1 MTGFRPYGQLYKLAT
16 ACLIACLGT
25 TAVIAQQLDA
35 SAVIR
40 GIDAAV
46 KARSESIVSYTVTEH
61 YAVFRNHDESHPVA
75 EMTVK
80 TDYRKDAGKSYTILS
95 QTGSSIMRN
104 VVLDTLLEHEKQINQ
119 PDNRKK
125 ALFVSA
131 NYEMELKP
139 GGTQRIDGRNCLA
152 LTIFPRRKAP
162 NLIRGTL
169 WVDAKDYTVVQI
181 EGTSSKNPSIMT
193 GPTQAFRQYTNMNGF
208 SQATHA
214 KATSNSSLFGE
225 TIVKIDYQGY
235 DIHYGPAN

>member
-1 MTGFRPYGQLYKLAT
+1 
-16 ACLIACLGT
+16 
-25 TAVIAQQLDA
+25 VIAQQLDA

-40 GIDAAV
+40 GIDTAV

-61 YAVFRNHDESHPVA
+61 YAVFRNHDESHPIA

-80 TDYRKDAGKSYTILS
+80 TDYRKDTGKSYTILS
-95 QTGSSIMRN
+95 QTGSSIVRN

-139 GGTQRIDGRNCLA
+139 SGTQRIDGRNCLA
-152 LTIFPRRKAP
+152 LAISPRRKAP

-193 GPTQAFRQYTNMNGF
+193 GPTQVFRQYTSMNGF

-235 DIHYGPAN
+235 DIHYGPAS